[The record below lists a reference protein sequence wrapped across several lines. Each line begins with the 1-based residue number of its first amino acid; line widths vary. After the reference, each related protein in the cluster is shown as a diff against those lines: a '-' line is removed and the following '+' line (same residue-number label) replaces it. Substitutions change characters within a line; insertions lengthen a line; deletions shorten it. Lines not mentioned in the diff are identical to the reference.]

1 MMHRKHK
8 TDELKKLPKK
18 RRPKNILVMALRNLV
33 IGDGGISCTKR
44 TYSNIMDRVE
54 DFKRSRKDLRIE
66 SRPWGAM
73 VNTRRV
79 A

>member
-8 TDELKKLPKK
+8 TDELKKMPKK
-18 RRPKNILVMALRNLV
+18 CHPKDILFLTLKNLLV
-33 IGDGGISCTKR
+33 GEGLFFTKR
-44 TYSNIMDRVE
+44 TYGNIKDRVE

-66 SRPWGAM
+66 SRPWGAV
-73 VNTRRV
+73 VNIKRV